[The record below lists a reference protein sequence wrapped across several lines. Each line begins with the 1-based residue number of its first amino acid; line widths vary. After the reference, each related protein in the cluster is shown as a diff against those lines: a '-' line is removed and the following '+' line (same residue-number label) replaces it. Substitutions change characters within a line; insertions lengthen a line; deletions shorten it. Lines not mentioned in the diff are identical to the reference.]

1 VNARVFSEG
10 YRMSDS
16 KLTSHFGYIFYPS
29 EQHNRPGHPRLDVFI
44 HPKPT
49 YEHFDPEEV
58 SLTVVQARDSCEN
71 LGVVHPWNAKTDY
84 QVFPGLITVRDR
96 LHQTIS
102 AFTFGADLHIHSD
115 ENLTACEFTS
125 MVPIL
130 SFHIPETLDFILAQ
144 EVEILLAE
152 LRARWI
158 DHLDLMESRL
168 AQAPPIA
175 LYATCLDILREKFAS
190 GLQAQDELTQSFYH
204 FLINESQSL
213 SENQGMSARDPNL
226 DQLFAG
232 DVDF

>member
-1 VNARVFSEG
+1 
-10 YRMSDS
+10 MSDS
-16 KLTSHFGYIFYPS
+16 RLNSHFGYLFYPS
-29 EQHNRPGHPRLDVFI
+29 EQHNRPGHPRLDVYI

-49 YEHFDPEEV
+49 YEHFDPEQV
-58 SLTVVQARDSCEN
+58 SLTVVQARQGCET
-71 LGVVHPWNAKTDY
+71 LGIVHPWNAQTDY

-102 AFTFGADLHIHSD
+102 AFTFGADLHIRSN

-125 MVPIL
+125 TAPIL

-158 DHLDLMESRL
+158 EHPDLMESRL
-168 AQAPPIA
+168 AEAPPTA
-175 LYATCLDILREKFAS
+175 LYAACLNILREKFAS
-190 GLQAQDELTQSFYH
+190 GLQTQDELTQALYH

-213 SENQGMSARDPNL
+213 SESQGALARDPNL
-226 DQLFAG
+226 DQLFNG
-232 DVDF
+232 NIDF

>member
-1 VNARVFSEG
+1 
-10 YRMSDS
+10 MSDS
-16 KLTSHFGYIFYPS
+16 GLNAHFGYLFYPS
-29 EQHNRPGHPRLDVFI
+29 EQHNRPGHPRLDIYI

-58 SLTVVQARDSCEN
+58 SLTVVQARQGCES
-71 LGVVHPWNAKTDY
+71 LGVVHPWSAQKDY

-102 AFTFGADLHIHSD
+102 AFTFGADLHIRSD
-115 ENLTACEFTS
+115 DNLTVCKFTS
-125 MVPIL
+125 AAPIL
-130 SFHIPETLDFILAQ
+130 SLHIPETLDFIQAQ
-144 EVEILLAE
+144 EMEILLAE

-158 DHLDLMESRL
+158 DHPDLLESRL
-168 AQAPPIA
+168 AQAPPTA
-175 LYATCLDILREKFAS
+175 LYTACLDILRKKFAH
-190 GLQAQDELTQSFYH
+190 GLQAQDELTHAFYH

-213 SENQGMSARDPNL
+213 SESGAASTMDPNL